1 MNKEK
6 FIEEETDYLLDKM
19 KYLQSLV
26 KEDLKNMPSFDFN
39 RTKTLNL
46 IERLFNQE
54 IDFLC
59 EDTDSYR
66 DLYNDEHSN
75 N

>member
-26 KEDLKNMPSFDFN
+26 KENLKNMPSFDFN

-66 DLYNDEHSN
+66 DLYNGDQLKN
-75 N
+75 

>member
-26 KEDLKNMPSFDFN
+26 EEDLKNMPSFDFN

-46 IERLFNQE
+46 IERLFYQE
-54 IDFLC
+54 IDFLY
-59 EDTDSYR
+59 ENTESYI